1 VTKPN
6 NPSST
11 PEDPY
16 VYPGTSVLRNK
27 FQIRNLKE
35 LEDAERRFTWIRRQQ
50 MEESPTVG
58 DFDLA
63 HLQEIH
69 RRLFEDIFDWAGKL
83 RTVQLSKGQSTFYAS
98 SDFSPGAEFTFGYLH
113 DGPLLASRT
122 IDDDLFIVNA
132 AELLS
137 RINYLHPFREGNGR
151 AQRAFLDQVAAQ
163 SERTLSWRN
172 VSAMDHTR
180 AFIRAHQAGNGEP
193 LQDLIA
199 QVAAP
204 PLDGLSPFDAD
215 IYQVP
220 GPLL

>member
-1 VTKPN
+1 VTNSQPTL
-6 NPSST
+6 SQ
-11 PEDPY
+11 DPY
-16 VYPGTSVLRNK
+16 VYPGTLVLRNK
-27 FQIRNLKE
+27 LGISDLRK
-35 LEDAERRFTWIRRQQ
+35 LEDAERRFTWMRRQQ
-50 MEESPTVG
+50 IEENPTTG

-63 HLQEIH
+63 HLQQIH
-69 RRLFEDIFDWAGKL
+69 RRLFADVFDWAGEL
-83 RTVQLSKGQSTFYAS
+83 RTVVLSKGDSTFYAA

-113 DGPLLASRT
+113 DGPLLESRP
-122 IDDDLFIVNA
+122 INDDLFIVNA

-163 SERTLSWRN
+163 SGRTMSWRN

-199 QVAAP
+199 QVVAP
-204 PLDGLSPFDAD
+204 PLDGLSPFDANV
-215 IYQVP
+215 YRVS